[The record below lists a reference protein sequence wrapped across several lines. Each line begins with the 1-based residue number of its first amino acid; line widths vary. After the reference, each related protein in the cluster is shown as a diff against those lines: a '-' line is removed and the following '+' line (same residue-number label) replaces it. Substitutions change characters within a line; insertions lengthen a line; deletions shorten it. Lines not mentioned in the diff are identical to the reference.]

1 MLVHGKMF
9 LFNNCINYP
18 LKSRIW
24 RPDKYFASLIFDNN
38 VTAKNDTKNAYFFN
52 TEIIEFRNIFFIRG
66 GGGRANYYV
75 ISGGGSARTL
85 QSTTRGREG
94 GKNPPKSHYVVCE
107 RPQRSVGAAKEL

>member
-75 ISGGGSARTL
+75 ISGGGVSPNT
-85 QSTTRGREG
+85 SIYYKGEG
-94 GKNPPKSHYVVCE
+94 G
-107 RPQRSVGAAKEL
+107 G

>member
-66 GGGRANYYV
+66 GGSSELLRNFR
-75 ISGGGSARTL
+75 GGGQPEHFNLL
-85 QSTTRGREG
+85 QGGGRGVKIRQNPTT
-94 GKNPPKSHYVVCE
+94 
-107 RPQRSVGAAKEL
+107 

>member
-1 MLVHGKMF
+1 MIIMLVHGKMF

-66 GGGRANYYV
+66 GGGV
-75 ISGGGSARTL
+75 ERT
-85 QSTTRGREG
+85 TT
-94 GKNPPKSHYVVCE
+94 
-107 RPQRSVGAAKEL
+107 

>member
-66 GGGRANYYV
+66 GGSSELLRNFRGGVSPNTSIYYKGE
-75 ISGGGSARTL
+75 GGG
-85 QSTTRGREG
+85 
-94 GKNPPKSHYVVCE
+94 
-107 RPQRSVGAAKEL
+107 